1 MFPVKRVF
9 KAVNDHMNNVLQF
22 FTFIFN
28 WHGNNTYATD
38 YYLTTIILFLDIS
51 VTYVPT
57 KKSAFVFDGNNEE
70 IR

>member
-28 WHGNNTYATD
+28 WHVNNTYATD
-38 YYLTTIILFLDIS
+38 YLTTIILFLDIS

-57 KKSAFVFDGNNEE
+57 KKSAFVFDGNNDE